1 MKILTFIGSYRRNG
15 NTAQIVKAVN
25 QHLSEVAAVQN
36 VPLEIETIY
45 LGAPEVQACRGCRIC
60 FNLGEEHCP
69 IHDAFLTIKEKMRAA
84 DGIVIASPVYVDD
97 VNGLTKNWIDRLAH
111 VCHRPE
117 FAGKCA
123 SLIVTVGSA
132 YSAHSLGTLNLALST
147 WGFHITSKDSFTMGA
162 LMKPEQAQVAFAQR
176 TKKIAVKLFTA
187 IQTKAYLRP
196 NFLSLLMFQI
206 YQHVWQSAAFSGTY
220 DQRYWQDQDWF
231 STRKSYYIPVESRPL
246 QAGLARVAGSII
258 AKFVA

>member
-1 MKILTFIGSYRRNG
+1 MKILTIIGSYRRNG
-15 NTAQIVKAVN
+15 NTAQIGKAVN

-162 LMKPEQAQVAFAQR
+162 LMKSEQAQVAFAQR
-176 TKKIAVKLFTA
+176 TKKNSRQTIYRDSNQSLYAPELSVLADVSNLSARLAKRSIFRHIRSALLAGPGLVLNQEKLL
-187 IQTKAYLRP
+187 Y
-196 NFLSLLMFQI
+196 S
-206 YQHVWQSAAFSGTY
+206 H
-220 DQRYWQDQDWF
+220 
-231 STRKSYYIPVESRPL
+231 
-246 QAGLARVAGSII
+246 
-258 AKFVA
+258 